1 MDWKNC
7 IQKRIAKEIQV
18 DPNLKKALLMASQK
32 KKDTNRLIP
41 LNDTTASTKI
51 CIIYDALRE
60 ILEATAVIKGYKIY
74 NYECYTSF
82 LKEILKESSWG
93 DQFDSIRI
101 IRNDLNYYG
110 KDITANEAKTILQR
124 MEELEEKIKKKYL

>member
-1 MDWKNC
+1 MDWRNC
-7 IQKRIAKEIQV
+7 IQNKIVKEIKV
-18 DPNLKKALLMASQK
+18 DANLKNALLISSQK

-41 LNDTTASTKI
+41 LSNTTASTKI

-60 ILEATAVIKGYKIY
+60 VLEATAIFRGYKIY
-74 NYECYTSF
+74 NHECYTSF
-82 LKEILKESSWG
+82 LKEILKESNWG

-101 IRNDLNYYG
+101 IRNDLNYNG
-110 KDITANEAKTILQR
+110 KDITADEAKPILKR